1 MGQVVQRH
9 GDVEVLLQLA
19 DQFKY
24 LERVEAEIAEQLVL
38 DPRLDGT
45 AADVLQDFD
54 GFTFEPVG

>member
-19 DQFKY
+19 YQFKH
-24 LERVEAEIAEQLVL
+24 LERVEAEIAEQLVVER
-38 DPRLDGT
+38 RLDRA

-54 GFTFEPVG
+54 GFAFEPIG